1 MKEIRIAD
9 CKELLVHGRTLPGRD
24 PLALFWGGSSLEL
37 KVQCSELWLEIAG
50 PYAEHENWIAIE
62 INGEVMARQMVPKE
76 RTKICIFRNKLNTKP
91 TRVRI
96 IKEVQAM
103 SADREHRLEFYTIL
117 HDGELLMP
125 DPYER
130 RIEFIGDSI
139 NSGEGSIG
147 AKEEEEWISLFFSHV
162 RAYPYLAAKEL
173 KADYRVISQ
182 SGWGIFAGWDNNFA
196 SAVPKYYEGICS
208 LLPKDFALAGVHDA
222 NDFAAWQPDVIC
234 VNLGTNDD
242 GAFHYA
248 PYTDPETKEVTKLHM
263 DGESFENG
271 EYKAGDSYAPED
283 LERVKA
289 AAKAFLYLL
298 RRNNP
303 EAYIIWAYGMLGDA
317 LAGVLGEV
325 IEKYREESGDTR
337 VEYLPLPAT
346 TPETT
351 GARFHPGAA
360 AHRAA
365 AEVIVRRIKELG
377 L

>member
-1 MKEIRIAD
+1 
-9 CKELLVHGRTLPGRD
+9 
-24 PLALFWGGSSLEL
+24 
-37 KVQCSELWLEIAG
+37 
-50 PYAEHENWIAIE
+50 
-62 INGEVMARQMVPKE
+62 
-76 RTKICIFRNKLNTKP
+76 
-91 TRVRI
+91 
-96 IKEVQAM
+96 
-103 SADREHRLEFYTIL
+103 
-117 HDGELLMP
+117 
-125 DPYER
+125 
-130 RIEFIGDSI
+130 
-139 NSGEGSIG
+139 
-147 AKEEEEWISLFFSHV
+147 
-162 RAYPYLAAKEL
+162 
-173 KADYRVISQ
+173 
-182 SGWGIFAGWDNNFA
+182 
-196 SAVPKYYEGICS
+196 
-208 LLPKDFALAGVHDA
+208 
-222 NDFAAWQPDVIC
+222 
-234 VNLGTNDD
+234 
-242 GAFHYA
+242 HYA
-248 PYTDPETKEVTKLHM
+248 PYTGPETKEVTKLHM

-325 IEKYREESGDTR
+325 IEKYREESGDTH